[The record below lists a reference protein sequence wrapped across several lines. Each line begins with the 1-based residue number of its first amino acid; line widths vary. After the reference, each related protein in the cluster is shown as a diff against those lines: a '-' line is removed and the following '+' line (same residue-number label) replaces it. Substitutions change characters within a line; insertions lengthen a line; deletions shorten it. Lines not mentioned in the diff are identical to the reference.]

1 MKMRNIFYS
10 ICLSLLMAFV
20 LLPTTRVE
28 ATTVDFDDY
37 GSTYAYDALAS
48 RNNGADRQALYNDI
62 YKLAK
67 NFWTSTEDLSDV
79 TDYNEYVI
87 GTIDISGYNLTQT
100 DVIETFFSFKNDHP
114 IFYYISN
121 TVSIDGNGV
130 VIAADADYMN
140 ALDREMYNSTVI
152 AGIETYKSEVSSL
165 SNKYEKVVA
174 VHDKIVGN
182 MIYEY
187 DDMGNPSSEAYA
199 HNILGVLSVQ
209 SGVCESY
216 ARTFQLMMNALNI
229 DNNIITGVSND
240 EDHAWNMVKLDD
252 NKHYYVD
259 CTWDNTT
266 GSTDYLLKGRYV
278 FDVSHKANTPQG
290 TGIKYLYSL
299 PAVSEDSYK
308 KTFTLSCNGK
318 KIGRFGSLELAFKK
332 MTNTTG
338 KYVVDIDRDTSL
350 LVPAGQWPKVAEIR
364 FEGGDAFGDY
374 FPVWLLGDCTANSD
388 IVINGVD
395 FLTNTSYL
403 INTKK
408 LAVLNLGGNTLKV
421 EEENVIGGHLLP
433 MGVNLSVGGTGVNI
447 KGNKNSCVEITS
459 KKSDNPAVVEIR
471 ADYMNVGK
479 IKISNTNTEFINL
492 DITTNNFIISSG
504 FPNVGFHC
512 LDDKA
517 LSFKSKNTTLN
528 KGCNAGIN
536 IYPAQTGSNYAFG
549 NIKGKGN
556 QIYFSIICLKKN
568 MFPNVSFTNSV
579 VPINICLTNYESSH
593 IITGDGEIIEIINKV
608 WNYNDFLNYKG
619 TICNI
624 GSTNMDKIVDIRL
637 QVGKRNS
644 KGEIEYLPY
653 GDMIRGLYAKDSKGN
668 LKRKYDEGYD
678 VLEGVLQKYAYLRKC
693 NVKKVVIP
701 NNVKEVSPYA
711 FLYCPTITSVTIPSN
726 VKTIGDGAFIGS
738 PKLKTVTIPSSVVT
752 IGANAFGYVKNLDT
766 QEVTRVKGFKI
777 RCVKGSAAET
787 YAIENGIAYEII
799 PEEIKTFK
807 ASKTTTNSI
816 TLKWNK
822 EKSADGYIIKQYK
835 NGKWVDIKKITKKA
849 TTSYKVTKLTAS
861 KSYKFR
867 IVAYKK
873 KGSKLLYS
881 NDAKE
886 LETTTAPKAVTK
898 LKAAKRTKNS
908 IKLSWARNKNVNGYV
923 IEMKKGKKW
932 VQVKKITKNA
942 TVKYTQTKLSKKTT
956 YNFRIKAYKKVGSKS
971 YYSTYKTIKAKTK

>member
-67 NFWTSTEDLSDV
+67 DFWTSTENLTDV

-87 GTIDISGYNLTQT
+87 GIIDISGYNLTET

-121 TVSIDGNGV
+121 TVWVNNNGV
-130 VIAADADYMN
+130 YITADADYKN
-140 ALDREMYNSTVI
+140 ASDREMYNSVVTTS
-152 AGIETYKSEVSSL
+152 IETYKSEVSSL

-174 VHDKIVGN
+174 VHDKIVN
-182 MIYEY
+182 NIIYEY
-187 DDMGNPSSEAYA
+187 DDEGNPSSEAYA

-216 ARTFQLMMNALNI
+216 ARTFQLAMNALNI
-229 DNNIITGVSND
+229 DNVIITGVSND
-240 EDHAWNMVKLDD
+240 ENHAWNMVKLDD
-252 NKHYYVD
+252 NKYYYID
-259 CTWDNTT
+259 CTWDDTT
-266 GSTDYLLKGRYV
+266 GTTNYLLKGKYV

-290 TGIKYLYSL
+290 TGVMYLYNL
-299 PAVSEDSYK
+299 PTASEDSYT
-308 KTFTLSCNGK
+308 KTFTLSCNGVN
-318 KIGRFGSLELAFKK
+318 IGRFGSLELAFKK
-332 MTNTTG
+332 MTNTTA
-338 KYVVDIDRDTSL
+338 KYVIDIDENATVY
-350 LVPAGQWPKVAEIR
+350 VPAGQWPKVKEIK
-364 FEGGDAFGDY
+364 FDGGKGFGNY
-374 FPVWLLGDCTANSD
+374 YPVQLLGDSTANSN

-395 FLTNTSYL
+395 FDTQMTYL
-403 INTKK
+403 LENKK
-408 LAVLNLGGNTLKV
+408 LAVLNLVGNTLKV
-421 EEENVIGGHLLP
+421 EEYVRFGGYILATEEDIQ
-433 MGVNLSVGGTGVNI
+433 VGGTGVNI

-459 KKSDNPAVVEIR
+459 KKQADTQAVVDIK
-471 ADYMNVGK
+471 ADYINVGK
-479 IKISNTNTEFINL
+479 IIANNTDASFINL
-492 DITTNNFIISSG
+492 DVTASNLAING
-504 FPNVGFHC
+504 VFPSVRFYCHDAKPLNINI
-512 LDDKA
+512 
-517 LSFKSKNTTLN
+517 KNTSVS
-528 KGCNAGIN
+528 KDCNVN
-536 IYPAQTGSNYAFG
+536 ISIEPTQTGSNYAFG

-556 QIYFSIICLKKN
+556 QIYFNITCTNKN
-568 MFPNVSFTNSV
+568 KLPKISFTNSV
-579 VPINICLTNYESSH
+579 VPIDICFMNYQTTLHVSDAGYEW
-593 IITGDGEIIEIINKV
+593 TTYDT

-619 TICNI
+619 TICNV
-624 GSTNMDKIVDIRL
+624 GSTNMDKLVNIHL
-637 QVGKRNS
+637 QVAKVNS
-644 KGEIEYLPY
+644 NGELEYLPY
-653 GDMIRGLYAKDSKGN
+653 GDMIRALYAKDSKGN
-668 LKRKYDEGYD
+668 LKRKYDENYD
-678 VLEGVLQKYAYLRKC
+678 ILGGVLQKYAFLKKC
-693 NVKKVVIP
+693 TIKKVVIP
-701 NNVKEVSPYA
+701 SNVKEISPYA
-711 FLYCPTITSVTIPSN
+711 FLRCPSITSVTIPSN
-726 VKTIGDGAFIGS
+726 VKSIGDGAFMGS

-752 IGANAFGYVKNLDT
+752 IGANAFGYVQNLDT
-766 QEVTRVKGFKI
+766 QEVTSVKGFKI

-787 YAIENGIAYEII
+787 YAIENGITYEII
-799 PEEIKTFK
+799 PANIKTFK
-807 ASKTTTNSI
+807 ASNSTTNSI

-822 EKSADGYIIKQYK
+822 ENSANGYVIKQYK

-886 LETTTAPKAVTK
+886 LETATAPRAVAKFKATK
-898 LKAAKRTKNS
+898 TTKNS
-908 IKLSWARNKNVNGYV
+908 IALSWARNKNVNGYV

-956 YNFRIKAYKKVGSKS
+956 YNFRIKAYKKVGSKT
-971 YYSTYKTIKAKTK
+971 YYSTYKTIKTKTK